1 MEKPYFTPRRSV
13 NAASFYEVWKISGTC
28 NESVFRIFSVYPIL
42 LILFNF
48 SSSISLI
55 LRPSMMM
62 SFSAA
67 KLDRVRMAFD
77 VVMFDRLAKSSRER

>member
-42 LILFNF
+42 LI
-48 SSSISLI
+48 
-55 LRPSMMM
+55 
-62 SFSAA
+62 
-67 KLDRVRMAFD
+67 
-77 VVMFDRLAKSSRER
+77 